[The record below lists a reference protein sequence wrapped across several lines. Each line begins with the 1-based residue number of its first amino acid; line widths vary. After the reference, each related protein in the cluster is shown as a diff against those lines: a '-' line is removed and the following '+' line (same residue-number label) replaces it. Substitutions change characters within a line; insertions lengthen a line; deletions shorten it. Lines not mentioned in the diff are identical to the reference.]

1 MNVNDSERNG
11 RCSSLTYIESRVSIG
26 CVFCFGLEFCIGKFV
41 VFHSES
47 KAEGTKSTTIIFV
60 FCWIFIF
67 FCCSDDY
74 ITKLVG
80 LISQNSGV
88 LFFIC
93 LKSSAV
99 TSACSF
105 FCFLGRIKT
114 FSYTKLSLPILV
126 VVRCSSWIESSVL
139 CYRCLHWPKAHS
151 KTAKPNAVPYLVLLY
166 IFFSLFYH
174 FSNFN
179 ISIFEGWVYTQQQ
192 QQQQQHQQLSSSA
205 VRHNVPVDTSIHVF
219 GRPCVCSLLT
229 KIVWI

>member
-99 TSACSF
+99 TSACCF
-105 FCFLGRIKT
+105 FL
-114 FSYTKLSLPILV
+114 
-126 VVRCSSWIESSVL
+126 
-139 CYRCLHWPKAHS
+139 
-151 KTAKPNAVPYLVLLY
+151 
-166 IFFSLFYH
+166 FFGS
-174 FSNFN
+174 
-179 ISIFEGWVYTQQQ
+179 
-192 QQQQQHQQLSSSA
+192 HQ
-205 VRHNVPVDTSIHVF
+205 DFSIHEIVF
-219 GRPCVCSLLT
+219 AYFGGRAVFELNRVECVVLSLLT
-229 KIVWI
+229 LAQSAQ